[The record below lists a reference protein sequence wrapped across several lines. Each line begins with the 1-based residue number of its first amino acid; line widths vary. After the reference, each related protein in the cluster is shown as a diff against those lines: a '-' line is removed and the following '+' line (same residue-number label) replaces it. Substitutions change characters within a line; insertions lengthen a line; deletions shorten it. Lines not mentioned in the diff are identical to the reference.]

1 MRPRV
6 YKLNQ
11 KKLADEVKINLVFIP
26 LDRYYSDMAMGG
38 QFGRETYVDVSSL
51 PDSVIL
57 RFTEFIVQK
66 SEDGRPISRDFSG
79 TFYQKLDNVVL
90 TQDEETGHLE
100 LISSSLEDVNG
111 SFDEISI
118 PQDQKPEEEEEEAD
132 NTELE
137 AEDAEEEEETP
148 NAFKDAID
156 EALNSEE
163 NIHTMDVPD
172 AEEEPSDEEDEES
185 FEEEDADPDEYDGPE
200 SGVETHDPSVDEAMD
215 ESEEEEDDD
224 IDVFSQDYFEE
235 DKKAKEKT
243 EENRKELAKQIN
255 EQQSKLVSA
264 NKRQLPKP
272 NHRLVPRED
281 VQKPNRDNNQ
291 QQRRQNNNN
300 RPPQNGKKKFQP
312 NRDNNR
318 DVKIV
323 KAPGIFD
330 DPLRAELFNKLKED

>member
-38 QFGRETYVDVSSL
+38 QFGRETYVDVASL

-100 LISSSLEDVNG
+100 LISSGLEDITG
-111 SFDEISI
+111 SFDEITI

-137 AEDAEEEEETP
+137 AEDAEEEETP

-163 NIHTMDVPD
+163 DIHTMDVPDD

-215 ESEEEEDDD
+215 ESEEEDDD

>member
-11 KKLADEVKINLVFIP
+11 KKLADEIKINLVFIP

-38 QFGRETYVDVSSL
+38 QFGRETYVDVASL

-57 RFTEFIVQK
+57 RLTEFVVQK
-66 SEDGRPISRDFSG
+66 SEDGRPISRDFAG

-90 TQDEETGHLE
+90 TQDKETGHLE
-100 LISSSLEDVNG
+100 LVSSRLEDING
-111 SFDEISI
+111 SFEEISI
-118 PQDQKPEEEEEEAD
+118 PQDQKPEADSDDEAEATEVPEEEEEA
-132 NTELE
+132 
-137 AEDAEEEEETP
+137 EDEPSTS
-148 NAFKDAID
+148 FKDAID
-156 EALNSEE
+156 EAMNSDED
-163 NIHTMDVPD
+163 IHTMDVPD
-172 AEEEPSDEEDEES
+172 AEEEQEEES
-185 FEEEDADPDEYDGPE
+185 FEEEEEDPDEYDGTE
-200 SGVETHDPSVDEAMD
+200 SGEETHDPSIDEAMD
-215 ESEEEEDDD
+215 ESEEDDDD
-224 IDVFSQDYFEE
+224 IDPFSQEYFEE
-235 DKKAKEKT
+235 NKKAKEKT
-243 EENRKELAKQIN
+243 EENRKELANQIN

-272 NHRLVPRED
+272 NRLVPREN